1 MALPETEREAI
12 LFERSELLTQQRER
26 SRILG
31 KKQND
36 SRCKCL

>member
-12 LFERSELLTQQRER
+12 LFERSEQLAQQREH

-31 KKQND
+31 KKQ
-36 SRCKCL
+36 SEARSKCQ